1 MIEKQIDNNESN
13 IKVIVNDKCMNLQGQ
28 LDEYKKVQNK
38 ETRTLNQN
46 LQISINKYEEKLR
59 EVESKTLWQINDCK
73 TKLEDR
79 VNEQFVKDTVR

>member
-38 ETRTLNQN
+38 ETRTLN
-46 LQISINKYEEKLR
+46 
-59 EVESKTLWQINDCK
+59 
-73 TKLEDR
+73 
-79 VNEQFVKDTVR
+79 